1 MTVYRKSFPEGT
13 ALLVHR
19 LIEGS
24 KDPNVL
30 KRAQAVYCRAAFD
43 LPLDQ
48 IAGLTGLAVS
58 TIRRLH
64 SELAQSGFQSVHLV
78 RPRVVPREV

>member
-1 MTVYRKSFPEGT
+1 MTVYRKSFPEET

-48 IAGLTGLAVS
+48 IAGLTGLGYLEKPDMKPAKW
-58 TIRRLH
+58 
-64 SELAQSGFQSVHLV
+64 AKQGA
-78 RPRVVPREV
+78 

>member
-1 MTVYRKSFPEGT
+1 MTVYRKSFSEGT

-30 KRAQAVYCRAAFD
+30 KRAQAVYCRA
-43 LPLDQ
+43 
-48 IAGLTGLAVS
+48 GLCCINRMRDERSLMGYKV
-58 TIRRLH
+58 
-64 SELAQSGFQSVHLV
+64 
-78 RPRVVPREV
+78 

>member
-24 KDPNVL
+24 KDPRLNEIS
-30 KRAQAVYCRAAFD
+30 RGCTRCRGVVILGTELWKAD
-43 LPLDQ
+43 
-48 IAGLTGLAVS
+48 GVS
-58 TIRRLH
+58 L
-64 SELAQSGFQSVHLV
+64 LV
-78 RPRVVPREV
+78 DC